1 MANIASVAKR
11 ARQAEKRRLRNAPLR
26 ARMRSVKK
34 QAAAVLAGGNVEE
47 IRAFVPQALRTF
59 DKLVSKNILRKQTAS
74 RYKSRIMAKVNA
86 IDPEFTLPKITGAV
100 AAPVVEEKKAPVKK
114 AAAKKPAAKKPAAKK
129 PAAKK
134 APAKKAAA
142 KKED

>member
-34 QAAAVLAGGNVEE
+34 KAAAVLASGNIEE

-59 DKLVSKNILRKQTAS
+59 DKLVTKNILRKQTAS
-74 RYKSRIMAKVNA
+74 RYKSRIMAQVNA
-86 IDPEFTLPKITGAV
+86 IDPEFTLPKITGLA
-100 AAPVVEEKKAPVKK
+100 AAPAPAVEEKKAPVKK
-114 AAAKKPAAKKPAAKK
+114 AAAKKPAAKK

>member
-26 ARMRSVKK
+26 ARMRSIKK
-34 QAAAVLAGGNVEE
+34 IAATILAGGNIEE

-86 IDPEFTLPKITGAV
+86 IDPEFILPKITGLTAV
-100 AAPVVEEKKAPVKK
+100 AAAPFVEVKETPVKK
-114 AAAKKPAAKKPAAKK
+114 AAAKK

>member
-1 MANIASVAKR
+1 MANLASVAKR
-11 ARQAEKRRLRNAPLR
+11 ARQSEKRRLRNAPLR

-34 QAAAVLAGGNVEE
+34 KVAIILAAGDIEE
-47 IRAFVPQALRTF
+47 IRAFVPQTLRTF
-59 DKLVSKNILRKQTAS
+59 DKLVTKNILRKQTAA

-86 IDPEFTLPKITGAV
+86 IDPEFVLPKITGLATK
-100 AAPVVEEKKAPVKK
+100 AEAPVKEAPVKK
-114 AAAKKPAAKKPAAKK
+114 A
-129 PAAKK
+129 AAKK